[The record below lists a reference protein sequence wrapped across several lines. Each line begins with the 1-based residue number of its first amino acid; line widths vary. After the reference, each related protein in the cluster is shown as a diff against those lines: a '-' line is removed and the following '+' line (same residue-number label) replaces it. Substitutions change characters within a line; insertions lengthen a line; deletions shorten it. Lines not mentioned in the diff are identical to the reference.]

1 MLYVQASDATQSMS
15 ASYGSTVPSFL
26 DIDDLTPMGLKE
38 SSDDSWS
45 LSFGKSLMIK
55 KSVSA
60 IGLTRL
66 LNKSRVQWSRDLIN
80 SKAVVNAIYSDTG
93 GLTYAGDAKRD
104 LTTTAGNLTQPTR
117 NVGKG
122 WENHTTKTG
131 QVILF
136 ETNPCEWIIAVVHR
150 KLEG

>member
-1 MLYVQASDATQSMS
+1 MLYAQASDVTQSIS

-38 SSDDSWS
+38 SSEDSWS
-45 LSFGKSLMIK
+45 LSFGNSLIIK
-55 KSVSA
+55 KAVSA
-60 IGLTRL
+60 IGLTRF
-66 LNKSRVQWSRDLIN
+66 LNKSRVQWRRDLIN
-80 SKAVVNAIYSDTG
+80 SKAVVNVIYSDTG

-104 LTTTAGNLTQPTR
+104 MITTAGTLTQPTR

-122 WENHTTKTG
+122 WENNMTKTG

-136 ETNPCEWIIAVVHR
+136 ETNPCEWIIAAEYR